1 MYPSCDAY
9 SAELSLTKKTVFL
22 LELCTE
28 KNMELR
34 CVQTQINIILKKIIS
49 IYYLDFDRSSR
60 EAPAGPDGPPVRIC
74 LWANQQTYINA
85 VNLAFS
91 SS

>member
-1 MYPSCDAY
+1 MRIQLS
-9 SAELSLTKKTVFL
+9 SALQKKRFSFWNYVVS
-22 LELCTE
+22 TE